1 MEIKEVK
8 SLLAKNWG
16 ITGELSPLPSE
27 RDINFKVDGKETYV
41 LKIYPKVNADL
52 KIRLNLQNKVL
63 NFLHENSIKVSP
75 AVIPTKKKKML
86 LNPGK
91 NSAARLLSFHQGKTW
106 GSSSGHK
113 SEQIEQLGR
122 LIATVDK
129 SLAKLSITKAERK
142 SLNSNFIW
150 NMLQAEKILT
160 WSSKISDT
168 QSRAVVEKTLTHF
181 AKKVL
186 PKLKKMPMQ
195 VIHNDGNDYNII
207 ENGENLSLIDFGDMI
222 YAPKV
227 VGAAIA
233 AAYVGLKSDDP
244 GKQIAQFVRGY
255 HSVNPLSNEELLIF
269 IELVKVRLAASV
281 ANAALQRFDHPENE
295 YLSISQNDVPN
306 ALITLDKFDSNFAL
320 FRLRN
325 AIGLE
330 ANPNAKA
337 VRDYLLTTTSANI
350 LSKPFSQLKIV
361 YMNWSFDN
369 KEIPRSTQA
378 LEELKSKSGADVVI
392 GYYCENRNVYQG
404 EAFNP
409 VADNARTFHLG
420 VDIGMPAGTEVFA
433 PLDGVIELFNNNST
447 NLDYGPVVILR
458 HKTNSGVPFWTLYG
472 HLSIDSMPSWQ
483 IGKQIKAGE
492 LIGRMGKEEENVGWP
507 PHTHFQLLTDLCGM
521 GIDIHGVAPK
531 DEISLWRGI
540 SLNPNLIL
548 GIQSGTDAHAR
559 ISPESIRSERRVVV
573 SQNLSLNFKKPIN
586 IVSGSGAYLFDEQGR
601 SYLDLVNNVAH
612 VGHGHPRV
620 VTAAA
625 TQMATLN
632 TNTRYLHQAMIEY
645 GKALT
650 NSLPDPLSVVFFV
663 NSGSE
668 ANDLAIR
675 LARAAT
681 KSKGVVA
688 LKHGYHGHTQA
699 VVEISPYKFLGKGGA
714 GAPSHV
720 AVAELPDLFRGK
732 FTGKNATEK
741 YLSNLKKSI
750 NSLKQP
756 LSAFFSEAIVSTA
769 GQIVLPQGYLAQA
782 FEIVRANGGV
792 CVSDEVQ
799 IGLGRVGDKFWGF
812 ELHDVVP
819 DIVTMGKPLGNG
831 HPLAAVVT
839 TPQIANAFNNGM
851 EYFNTFGGNPVSA
864 VIGQAVL
871 EVVYDERL
879 QQNAKNI
886 GAYLRQGV
894 AGLAKSHPIIA
905 DIRGSGLFI
914 GVEMMIDEKV
924 PATKEVANLMEFA
937 LSKGVLLSCDG
948 PDNNVLKIKPPLI
961 ITKGDVD
968 LLLNVLSDWL
978 VKR

>member
-1 MEIKEVK
+1 MDIKIAS
-8 SLLAKNWG
+8 SLLAKSWG
-16 ITGELSPLPSE
+16 VKGELSPLPSE
-27 RDINFKVDGKETYV
+27 RDINFKIDGKKAYV
-41 LKIYPKVNADL
+41 LKIYPKVDADL

-63 NFLHENSIKVSP
+63 NFLQDSSIKVSP
-75 AVIPTKKKKML
+75 AVIPTKKKKL
-86 LNPGK
+86 LVTPSK
-91 NSAARLLSFHQGKTW
+91 NTAARLLTYHQGKTW
-106 GSSSGHK
+106 GSSFEHSG
-113 SEQIEQLGR
+113 EQIEELGR

-129 SLAKLSITKAERK
+129 NLSRIRITKAERK
-142 SLNSNFIW
+142 SLNANFIW
-150 NMLQAEKILT
+150 NMLQAEKLLT
-160 WSSKISDT
+160 WSSKITDN
-168 QSRAVVEKTLTHF
+168 QSRVVVEKTLNNF

-186 PKLKKMPMQ
+186 PKLKKLPMQ

-207 ENGENLSLIDFGDMI
+207 EDGENLSLIDFGDMV

-227 VGAAIA
+227 VGAAVA

-255 HSVNPLSNEELLIF
+255 HSVNPLSNDELLLF

-281 ANAALQRFDHPENE
+281 ANAALQRGDNPDNE
-295 YLSISQNDVPN
+295 YLSISQSDAPRT
-306 ALITLDKFDSNFAL
+306 LIALDKSDSNFL
-320 FRLRN
+320 LYRLRN

-337 VRDYLLTTTSANI
+337 VRDYLLTTTATNI
-350 LSKPFSQLKIV
+350 LSKPFDQLKIV

-369 KEIPRSTQA
+369 KDIPRSTQA

-409 VADNARTFHLG
+409 AATNARTFHLG

-458 HKTNSGVPFWTLYG
+458 HKTGSGVPFWTLYG

-483 IGKQIKAGE
+483 IGKEIKAGQ
-492 LIGRMGKEEENVGWP
+492 LIGRMGTEEENVGWP

-531 DEISLWRGI
+531 DEIPLWRGI

-559 ISPESIRSERRVVV
+559 ISPASIRSERRVVV

-586 IVSGSGAYLFDEQGR
+586 IISGSGAYLFDEQGKG
-601 SYLDLVNNVAH
+601 YLDLVNNVAH
-612 VGHGHPRV
+612 VGHGNPRV
-620 VTAAA
+620 VAAAA

-632 TNTRYLHQAMIEY
+632 TNTRYLHQSIIEY

-650 NSLPDPLSVVFFV
+650 SSLPDPLSVVFFV

-688 LKHGYHGHTQA
+688 LKDGYHGHTQA

-720 AVAELPDLFRGK
+720 AVAELPDLFRGE

-741 YLSNLKKSI
+741 YLNDLKKSI
-750 NSLKQP
+750 KSLKQP

-769 GQIVLPQGYLAQA
+769 GQVVLPPGYLAKA

-812 ELHDVVP
+812 ELHNVVP

-871 EVVYDERL
+871 EVVYDQKL
-879 QQNAKNI
+879 QLNAKNI
-886 GAYLRQGV
+886 GKYLTEGV
-894 AGLAKSHPIIA
+894 KSLAKDHPIIA
-905 DIRGSGLFI
+905 DVRGSGLFI
-914 GVEMMIDEKV
+914 GVEMMVDKKT
-924 PATKEVANLMEFA
+924 PATKEVAELMEYA

-961 ITKGDVD
+961 ITKSDVD
-968 LLLNVLSDWL
+968 LLLNVFSDWL
-978 VKR
+978 GSR